1 MGSLKENPLAVKL
14 LENWLYIIIIIIF
27 DQFQGRRESSGT
39 LNTQYLRQALAEV
52 ANMQEF
58 PCEDVRSISDVT
70 IQSFDEDDDVTVS
83 STQRPSLNQI
93 PE

>member
-1 MGSLKENPLAVKL
+1 M
-14 LENWLYIIIIIIF
+14 
-27 DQFQGRRESSGT
+27 QGRRESSGT

-58 PCEDVRSISDVT
+58 PCEDTRSLSDVT
-70 IQSFDEDDDVTVS
+70 IHSFDNGDVNIESCDEDDDVTIS